1 MTDAQS
7 FWPNGARLAV
17 SVSMQFEAG
26 GQPISGAGGP
36 ITEAVL
42 PGFPDLGQNSFY
54 EYGAREGV
62 PRILDLLDRHSIKMT
77 SFMIGDA
84 VRRHP
89 DVAAEIVR
97 RGHEAG
103 AHGRSWQRQYQ
114 LPRPQETEWITDS
127 VAAIEDTTGTRP
139 TGYNNYWIRP
149 GVNTLEILQDLGFRY
164 HIDDLSADEPFLQTI
179 NGQPFATVP
188 YSVHLN
194 DIASFDFPGFSP
206 ADYETAHRRVRTAL
220 HRRRTTPPHDGHWT
234 TRTAVRAR
242 LPGARTGPRPHETA
256 GTRRPVVG
264 TQRPN
269 RTMGFRPPRH
279 HPVGQPRPRPDQRT
293 TRPQPIRG
301 SRSSQCQPTSRRDR
315 QSAANDNTRNAALI
329 PATTTRV
336 SRSTY
341 WSPSGVWTTA
351 RRQSS
356 GPASTSSANA
366 PCRSR
371 NSRQLS
377 HRYRFL
383 ANSSLNTWAA

>member
-194 DIASFDFPGFSP
+194 DIASFDFPGLL
-206 ADYETAHRRVRTAL
+206 R
-220 HRRRTTPPHDGHWT
+220 
-234 TRTAVRAR
+234 
-242 LPGARTGPRPHETA
+242 
-256 GTRRPVVG
+256 
-264 TQRPN
+264 N
-269 RTMGFRPPRH
+269 
-279 HPVGQPRPRPDQRT
+279 
-293 TRPQPIRG
+293 
-301 SRSSQCQPTSRRDR
+301 SS
-315 QSAANDNTRNAALI
+315 
-329 PATTTRV
+329 
-336 SRSTY
+336 
-341 WSPSGVWTTA
+341 
-351 RRQSS
+351 
-356 GPASTSSANA
+356 STSS
-366 PCRSR
+366 
-371 NSRQLS
+371 
-377 HRYRFL
+377 
-383 ANSSLNTWAA
+383 NSSTPKAHNAAA